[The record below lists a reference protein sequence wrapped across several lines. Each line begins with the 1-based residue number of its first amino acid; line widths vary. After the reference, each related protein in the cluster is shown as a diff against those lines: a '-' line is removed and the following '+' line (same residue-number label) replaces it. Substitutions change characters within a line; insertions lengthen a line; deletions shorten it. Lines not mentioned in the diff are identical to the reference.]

1 MEATNFFRQISQMEM
16 NSKLMLTITKATEST
31 IIVSILVEN
40 DSCGDKAKNLIPP
53 FNLKGTPEE
62 LDEGF
67 FAHIKQPV
75 RTATGLLSNL
85 ENFMKQVELAQ
96 ANSAMEK
103 EKSTKEQ
110 KDKDSKNRKYSE
122 AMLKADALVKEGK
135 YKEAWTALPKVGDYP
150 EHSEEIKKKQEIC
163 ERQFAPSLFSDDA
176 QETAEITEI
185 TQDE

>member
-1 MEATNFFRQISQMEM
+1 M
-16 NSKLMLTITKATEST
+16 
-31 IIVSILVEN
+31 VSILVEN

-110 KDKDSKNRKYSE
+110 KDKESKNRKYSE
-122 AMLKADALVKEGK
+122 AMLNCYL
-135 YKEAWTALPKVGDYP
+135 YKVL
-150 EHSEEIKKKQEIC
+150 
-163 ERQFAPSLFSDDA
+163 
-176 QETAEITEI
+176 
-185 TQDE
+185 